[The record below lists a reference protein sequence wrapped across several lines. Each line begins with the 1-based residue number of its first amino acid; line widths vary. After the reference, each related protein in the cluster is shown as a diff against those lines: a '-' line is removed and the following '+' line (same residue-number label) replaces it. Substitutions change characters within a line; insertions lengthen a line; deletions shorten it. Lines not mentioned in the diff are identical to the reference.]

1 VLNIPDT
8 VQAVMKKVLLFL
20 PQGFEVL
27 EASAF
32 IDVMGWNLLEGD
44 GTTRLHTCGLRR
56 EVVSSFDQ
64 RCIVDHVIDEVDA
77 GAFDA
82 LAIPGGFEQY
92 GYYTD
97 AFDERFLQLIRV
109 FNGSRKPIAT
119 VCVAA
124 LPVAKSGLLAG
135 KEGTTYPSQKR
146 RELLKSYDVQVVD
159 RRIVITGN
167 IITSLGPST
176 AIDVGL
182 MLLATLTSEENA
194 NAVGRLMGFR

>member
-1 VLNIPDT
+1 MLDIPDT

-32 IDVMGWNLLEGD
+32 IDIMGWNLLEGD
-44 GTTRLHTCGLRR
+44 GTTRLYTCGLRR

-167 IITSLGPST
+167 IITSFGPST

>member
-1 VLNIPDT
+1 MLNIPDT

-44 GTTRLHTCGLRR
+44 GTTRLYTCGLRK
-56 EVVSSFDQ
+56 EIISSFDQ
-64 RCIVDHVIDEVDA
+64 KTIVDIVIEDIDVDEY
-77 GAFDA
+77 DA
-82 LAIPGGFEQY
+82 LAIPGGFEEY
-92 GYYTD
+92 EYYTD
-97 AFDERFLQLIRV
+97 AFDERLLQLIRT
-109 FNGSRKPIAT
+109 FDASKKPIAT

-167 IITSLGPST
+167 IITSFGPST